1 MPAREC
7 LVAFPCR
14 SFFSFLVMNKT
25 GLIIFNNILRKCGAK
40 DCSVKTLDI
49 DISFSQQRKQGLE
62 MLSVF
67 LEQSGEIYQPQQ
79 GHILTVFQ
87 FNATSFFSFFP
98 FLLFSLPLLKTFGSR
113 TKKKKFFHCNS
124 KYFLIVAH
132 KI

>member
-1 MPAREC
+1 MPARER

-40 DCSVKTLDI
+40 DCSVKTLNI
-49 DISFSQQRKQGLE
+49 DISFSQQQKP
-62 MLSVF
+62 SVF

-87 FNATSFFSFFP
+87 FNATGFFSFFP
-98 FLLFSLPLLKTFGSR
+98 FSLFSLPLLKTFGSR
-113 TKKKKFFHCNS
+113 TKKKKVLS
-124 KYFLIVAH
+124 L
-132 KI
+132 